1 MSRQSSGPY
10 TNIHK
15 QIYTQINLESC
26 RQMPFFP
33 GFNFCRCCVL
43 GSNYMDIWLMRGKR
57 MAAKIQPPALTAGR
71 IKERPA
77 YMLIGVSEDLERL
90 SKDSKR
96 VEND

>member
-1 MSRQSSGPY
+1 MG
-10 TNIHK
+10 
-15 QIYTQINLESC
+15 
-26 RQMPFFP
+26 
-33 GFNFCRCCVL
+33 
-43 GSNYMDIWLMRGKR
+43 IWLMRGKR